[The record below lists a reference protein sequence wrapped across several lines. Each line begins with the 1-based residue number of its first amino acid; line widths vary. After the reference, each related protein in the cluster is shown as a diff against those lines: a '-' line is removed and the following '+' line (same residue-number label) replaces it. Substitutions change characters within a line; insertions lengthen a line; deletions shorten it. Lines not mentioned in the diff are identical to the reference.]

1 MNDINW
7 QHIKAGFAREFRPE
21 EIGAAPGNKGGGAYV
36 DARSID
42 ERLDE
47 VAGPENWS
55 VSYRIIDLAAGV
67 VEATIT
73 VHGISKSDAGYPNNT
88 MGMLNKS
95 GNLLEPEPMKAA
107 YSDAIKRAAV
117 HWGIGRYLYPYAS
130 KQQRAGSDHEEPP
143 RTETPKTDATPVPNA
158 DMATQGQYLQI
169 VEKVRQLKALSPNTN
184 ATVPND
190 ADYKTWTSDR
200 AKAFITKASDAIK
213 RLAAAQA

>member
-21 EIGAAPGNKGGGAYV
+21 EIGTAPGNKGGGAYV

-73 VHGISKSDAGYPNNT
+73 VHGISKSDVGYPNNT
-88 MGMLNKS
+88 MGTLNKS

-130 KQQRAGSDHEEPP
+130 KRQRAGSDHEEPQNA
-143 RTETPKTDATPVPNA
+143 PKPPATPPQNGSVDKPTFLTA
-158 DMATQGQYLQI
+158 MRKLAQFDKDKHEEI
-169 VEKVRQLKALSPNTN
+169 
-184 ATVPND
+184 
-190 ADYKTWTSDR
+190 
-200 AKAFITKASDAIK
+200 KAFMEVQQIPSLPVELTVEHIEHLLREPDFRAW
-213 RLAAAQA
+213 LGL